1 MQLGQHMFGGGDG
14 LGILPMP
21 EVVARAA
28 VAIVHVVQGCRIRET
43 VTGWTCQPCHPSRS
57 VTVQVVTG
65 DA

>member
-1 MQLGQHMFGGGDG
+1 VQVGQHMLGGGDG

-21 EVVARAA
+21 KVVARTA

-43 VTGWTCQPCHPSRS
+43 VTG
-57 VTVQVVTG
+57 